1 MDTVGSIIEEKGGD
15 VFTVPPSASVTQAV
29 QTMSRR
35 RVGAVLVCSEGR
47 CVGIFTER
55 DVMNRVVL
63 TGIDPGGTTVADVM
77 TPEVACVEPGTT
89 AVEAMAIMTERHCRH
104 LPVIRGGEIVGM
116 ISIGDLV
123 RRESRNQQF
132 EIRMLT
138 DFILGKY
145 PG

>member
-1 MDTVGSIIEEKGGD
+1 MDTVGSIVEEKGSD
-15 VFTVPPSASVTQAV
+15 VYRVQPEASVTQAV

-63 TGIDPGGTTVADVM
+63 TGMDPGTTLVAEVM
-77 TPEVACVEPGTT
+77 TPDVACVAPTT
-89 AVEAMAIMTERHCRH
+89 SAAEAMAIMTERRCRH
-104 LPVIRGGEIVGM
+104 LPVIAGGEIVGM

-123 RRESRNQQF
+123 RQESRNQQF

-138 DFILGKY
+138 DFIQGKY